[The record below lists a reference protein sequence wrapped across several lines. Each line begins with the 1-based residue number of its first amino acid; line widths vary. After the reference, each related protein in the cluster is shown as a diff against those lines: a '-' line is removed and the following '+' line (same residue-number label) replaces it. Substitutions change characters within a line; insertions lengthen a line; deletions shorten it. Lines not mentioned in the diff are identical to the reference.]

1 MSMYLKPDAVMCVFQ
16 IFVYHHG
23 EVIQGSPAEVTVKVD
38 AASVK
43 LVDPITVCAARGST
57 PVKISAEYLQV
68 SAEKILTFKRT
79 PKTHLL

>member
-1 MSMYLKPDAVMCVFQ
+1 MYRKPYFIIWIFQ

-23 EVIQGSPAEVTVKVD
+23 EVIQGSPAEVVVKVD

-68 SAEKILTFKRT
+68 SGEKILTYF
-79 PKTHLL
+79 

>member
-1 MSMYLKPDAVMCVFQ
+1 MIQVNQLSLNWINDVLVWTLQ

-23 EVIQGSPAEVTVKVD
+23 EVIQGAPAEVVVKVD

-43 LVDPITVCAARGST
+43 LLDPITVCAARGST

-68 SAEKILTFKRT
+68 SAEKRLTYF
-79 PKTHLL
+79 

>member
-1 MSMYLKPDAVMCVFQ
+1 MFRKPNSVMCIFQ

-23 EVIQGSPAEVTVKVD
+23 EVIQGSPAEVVVKVD

-68 SAEKILTFKRT
+68 SGEKRATYF
-79 PKTHLL
+79 